1 MAIYRAA
8 CSLPLVAHCTL
19 YWYLLMSPNIAL
31 ANVETKILEKIILS
45 KVVSHS
51 DYDKYQFGFKKGHS
65 TSLCAGII
73 KQSIEYYINR
83 GSHVFVCFIDFSKAF
98 DKVNYWI
105 LFKQLLDDGV
115 SRSIVTLLA
124 FWYSH
129 QQASVIWLNTRSRS
143 FCIGNSTKQGGILS
157 PYLFTRYIR
166 LLVSIISSC
175 RVGCHI
181 GGLAVNVFAYADDVV
196 LLAPSWCALRDLISI
211 LELSLIHI

>member
-1 MAIYRAA
+1 MHRHQHHPLVKNKCGDLTDMNSYRA
-8 CSLPLVAHCTL
+8 
-19 YWYLLMSPNIAL
+19 IAL

-51 DYDKYQFGFKKGHS
+51 DYDKYQFGFKKGQS

-83 GSHVFVCFIDFSKAF
+83 GSHVFVWFIDFSKAF

-129 QQASVIWLNTRSRS
+129 QQASVIWLILAPNLFVLAMVPSKGVFYLHICLRS
-143 FCIGNSTKQGGILS
+143 TLD
-157 PYLFTRYIR
+157 Y
-166 LLVSIISSC
+166 SC
-175 RVGCHI
+175 R
-181 GGLAVNVFAYADDVV
+181 
-196 LLAPSWCALRDLISI
+196 
-211 LELSLIHI
+211 